1 MKNSIKRPLVL
12 FLLLLTLLPLLTSVW
27 ARSYG
32 TAYGIVAKG
41 GDSPLTV
48 QSAKLTFD
56 IPSFPQNDAVIHEDL
71 ATITADYF
79 IHNPTSEPIT
89 TTVAVPICNYGD
101 CDFAQKGFT
110 NEGHGI
116 TVNGVKVDA
125 QLRHAYKEERYR
137 DLQSILL
144 QADYLRDEGF
154 SDGIYSLD
162 AVVTEYELELKE
174 TDQPCLAVFSVSS
187 LGSERMILVD
197 GEYARIEDSYAK
209 SMKYSF
215 YLSPKNGNTTV
226 KLVCIGYPLETVCQ
240 LPILYTDSSL
250 KTRAEGRMVVTK
262 KNKTTLREFALRNY
276 DPESGVSE
284 ADTVNAVV
292 DYANVT
298 RMEGMLPKID
308 KALNVSEH
316 LRGWYQYELTVGAGE
331 TVKNSIVAPLHP
343 YLINNFM
350 DPYEYCYIYRVDALN
365 SWSEFG
371 KMDIEI
377 ITPYYLT
384 NQERFKE
391 FEKTEKG
398 YAVTL
403 DGIPQYDIYFHI
415 CSDPSPERV
424 PMEDDIF
431 GDGTYISALLISSL
445 ILFIIIAAVPLT
457 VVIVITVHIIKRIIT
472 ARRKH
477 KNAEQDEQTE

>member
-1 MKNSIKRPLVL
+1 M
-12 FLLLLTLLPLLTSVW
+12 
-27 ARSYG
+27 
-32 TAYGIVAKG
+32 
-41 GDSPLTV
+41 
-48 QSAKLTFD
+48 TFD
-56 IPSFPQNDAVIHEDL
+56 IPSLPQNDAVIHEDL

-89 TTVAVPICNYGD
+89 TTVAVPICNYDKCG
-101 CDFAQKGFT
+101 FAQKGFT
-110 NEGHGI
+110 NEEHGI

-125 QLRHAYKEERYR
+125 QLRHTYHAGKYS
-137 DLQSILL
+137 DPQSLQL
-144 QADYLRDEGF
+144 QADRIRDGSISE
-154 SDGIYSLD
+154 GIYSPD

-187 LGSERMILVD
+187 LGKERVILVD
-197 GEYARIEDSYAK
+197 GENARITEAYAK

-215 YLSPKNGNTTV
+215 YLSPKKGNTTV
-226 KLVCIGYPLETVCQ
+226 KLVCIGYPLETVYQ
-240 LPILYTDSSL
+240 LPTLYTDSSL

-262 KNKTTLREFALRNY
+262 KTKTTLREFALRNY

-284 ADTVNAVV
+284 ADAVNAVV

-298 RMEGMLPKID
+298 CMEGMLPKID

-331 TVKNSIVAPLHP
+331 TVKNSIVTPLHTN
-343 YLINNFM
+343 LIITYM
-350 DPYEYCYIYRVDALN
+350 DPYEYTYLFRVETLE

-391 FEKTEKG
+391 FEKTENG
-398 YAVTL
+398 YAVIL
-403 DGIPQYDIYFHI
+403 DGIPQYDIYFHL
-415 CSDPSPERV
+415 CTDPSPERV

-431 GDGTYISALLISSL
+431 GDGSYISILL
-445 ILFIIIAAVPLT
+445 ILFMVIGVLIAVVPLA
-457 VVIVITVHIIKRIIT
+457 IVIFTVILIIKRIR
-472 ARRKH
+472 AKRRDH
-477 KNAEQDEQTE
+477 ENTEQVE

>member
-1 MKNSIKRPLVL
+1 MKNRIKSPVVV
-12 FLLLLTLLPLLTSVW
+12 FLLLLTLLPSVISVW

-56 IPSFPQNDAVIHEDL
+56 IPSLPQNDAVIHEDL

-101 CDFAQKGFT
+101 CGFAQKGFT

-125 QLRHAYKEERYR
+125 QLRHAYKEERYT

-174 TDQPCLAVFSVSS
+174 TDQPCYAFFYVSS
-187 LGSERMILVD
+187 LDSERMLLVD

-209 SMKYSF
+209 SMRYSF
-215 YLSPKNGNTTV
+215 YLNPNNGTTTV
-226 KLVCIGYPLETVCQ
+226 KLVCIGYPLDTVMQ
-240 LPILYTDSSL
+240 LPVLYTDRSCE
-250 KTRAEGRMVVTK
+250 TRAEGRMVVTK
-262 KNKTTLREFALRNY
+262 KTKTTLREFALRNY

-284 ADTVNAVV
+284 VDAVSAV
-292 DYANVT
+292 IDYINVT
-298 RMEGMLPKID
+298 RMEGSLPKID

-331 TVKNSIVAPLHP
+331 TVKNSIVTPLHTN
-343 YLINNFM
+343 LIVTYM
-350 DPYEYCYIYRVDALN
+350 DPYEYTYLFRVETLE

-377 ITPYYLT
+377 VTPYYLT

-391 FEKTEKG
+391 FEKTENG

-403 DGIPQYDIYFHI
+403 DGIPQYDIYFHL
-415 CSDPSPERV
+415 CTDPSPERV

-431 GDGTYISALLISSL
+431 GNLTTMDVVIFMSV
-445 ILFIIIAAVPLT
+445 ILFPVVVAAAVPITLIVLVT
-457 VVIVITVHIIKRIIT
+457 VNIIKR
-472 ARRKH
+472 RKS
-477 KNAEQDEQTE
+477 KGDNNESP